1 MASQLDLPLPEIT
14 VEDFQRAWT
23 RFELVAN
30 AKDWNENKRKV
41 ILPTLLHGKLV
52 DIYMTI
58 DDETRGD
65 LQDLK
70 KALMRHAGLLRDPL
84 TAGQSF
90 MSCRQ
95 GPGEKVSDFATDL
108 KKLFVQSYPNEQITS
123 AILLQRFLT
132 GLSPAISRQLLLKGK
147 PTTFERAIAD
157 ARDIEFA
164 FAFEP
169 SQEEQQDVNVVHKA
183 PPMATDSQKLQSV
196 LEQVTKRLEALET
209 KIETPSRP
217 TGRYN
222 PQQLRPLRQQFR
234 LNAADRVCWAC
245 GEVGHIRRECPLNN
259 TRPARTV
266 GGWPRR

>member
-1 MASQLDLPLPEIT
+1 MVKDI
-14 VEDFQRAWT
+14 QRVWT

-41 ILPTLLHGKLV
+41 ILPTLLRGKLV

-58 DDETRGD
+58 DDEMRGD

-70 KALMRHAGLLRDPL
+70 KALMHHAGLLRDPL

-95 GPGEKVSDFATDL
+95 GPGEKVTDFATDL
-108 KKLFVQSYPNEQITS
+108 NKLFVESYPNEQITS

-169 SQEEQQDVNVVHKA
+169 SQEEEEQNVNVVHKA

-196 LEQVTKRLEALET
+196 LEQVTKRLEALKT
-209 KIETPSRP
+209 KIDTPSRP
-217 TGRYN
+217 TRRYN
-222 PQQLRPLRQQFR
+222 PQQLRPF
-234 LNAADRVCWAC
+234 
-245 GEVGHIRRECPLNN
+245 
-259 TRPARTV
+259 
-266 GGWPRR
+266 